1 MPMHRTAILVAV
13 GAIALPLL
21 VSTPSAVAASPRRTP
36 VVWLV
41 DELKGS
47 DTVGNDQ
54 FGTSVAISGTSAVV
68 SGCNHAS
75 AAGRAYV
82 FTKSAKGWKQTA
94 ELEGSDTVT
103 GDEFGGSVAV
113 SGTNVVV
120 GASDHAYFA
129 GRAYVFTKTVTGWK
143 QTAEL
148 ESSDTVADGFGESV
162 AVSGTTVVV
171 GAVYH
176 ANEAGRAYV
185 FTKTATGWKQAA
197 ELEGSDTE
205 AGDDFGY
212 SAAVSGTTVL
222 VGAGGHANEAGRA
235 YVFTKTVTGWKQTA
249 ELKGVD
255 TVAGDW
261 FGESVAISGSL
272 AIVGAGNDASAAG
285 RAYVF
290 TKTATGWKQA
300 AELKGSDTEA
310 GDDFGGSVAVSGT
323 TAIVG
328 ASGHAGAA
336 GRAYVFTKTA
346 TGWTQ
351 AAEVDGSDTVAGD
364 WFGESVAISSSLA
377 IVGAGNHASAAGRAY
392 MFEA

>member
-1 MPMHRTAILVAV
+1 M

-21 VSTPSAVAASPRRTP
+21 MNNALAVATSSRRTP
-36 VVWLV
+36 VVWMV
-41 DELKGS
+41 GELKGS

-54 FGTSVAISGTSAVV
+54 FGTFVAISGTSAVV
-68 SGCNHAS
+68 SACNHAS
-75 AAGRAYV
+75 AAGRVYV
-82 FTKSAKGWKQTA
+82 FTKSATGWKQTA
-94 ELEGSDTVT
+94 ELEGSDTVA

-113 SGTNVVV
+113 SGTTVVA

-129 GRAYVFTKTVTGWK
+129 GRAYVFTKTATGWK

-148 ESSDTVADGFGESV
+148 EGSDTAADGFGESV
-162 AVSGTTVVV
+162 ALSGMTVVV

-176 ANEAGRAYV
+176 ASEAGRAYV
-185 FTKTATGWKQAA
+185 FTKTATGWKQTA

-212 SAAVSGTTVL
+212 SVAVAGTTIL
-222 VGAGGHANEAGRA
+222 VGAGGHANEGGRV

-272 AIVGAGNDASAAG
+272 AIVGAGNAASAAG
-285 RAYVF
+285 RVYVF
-290 TKTATGWKQA
+290 TKTVTGWKQT
-300 AELKGSDTEA
+300 AELKGSDTLS

-323 TAIVG
+323 TAVVG

-336 GRAYVFTKTA
+336 GRAYVFTRTA

-351 AAEVDGSDTVAGD
+351 AAEVYGSDTVAGD
-364 WFGESVAISSSLA
+364 WFGESVAISGSLA
-377 IVGAGNHASAAGRAY
+377 IVGAENHAGAAGRAY
-392 MFEA
+392 VFAV